1 MGSRDRPGHN
11 VKKKPKSKLQQVQPA
26 PTFEQPMS
34 VELIRKKR
42 KPRSE
47 PGTSTED

>member
-11 VKKKPKSKLQQVQPA
+11 VKKKPKSKLQQLPPA
-26 PTFEQPMS
+26 STYEPPMS
-34 VELIRKKR
+34 VEVIKKKR

-47 PGTSTED
+47 PGRNEE